1 MEFEPI
7 ETQED
12 FDRAIKARLERER
25 TKVREQYAD
34 YDSLKEKAG
43 RLEEA
48 EKKIGELEDA
58 AAKRNAADELQKVRE
73 KVSRET
79 GVSPEIV
86 GMLGGID
93 EESSAQ
99 VQRLAVV
106 DLPGALPLDKT
117 HRWRHL
123 RKAPPPR
130 WAQGGGRDHRG
141 AQDCPHHVRGG
152 ARAGRSQSG
161 AAAPAQA
168 RLLRYHEER
177 DALREDWEGVSL
189 EEPGKRTDDCME
201 RYSTKMIRHS
211 LGSMTPLAYR
221 QSLALAA

>member
-86 GMLGGID
+86 GMLGGTD
-93 EESSAQ
+93 EESLMASA
-99 VQRLAVV
+99 
-106 DLPGALPLDKT
+106 
-117 HRWRHL
+117 
-123 RKAPPPR
+123 KAI
-130 WAQGGGRDHRG
+130 
-141 AQDCPHHVRGG
+141 
-152 ARAGRSQSG
+152 S
-161 AAAPAQA
+161 
-168 RLLRYHEER
+168 E
-177 DALREDWEGVSL
+177 
-189 EEPGKRTDDCME
+189 
-201 RYSTKMIRHS
+201 
-211 LGSMTPLAYR
+211 AYR
-221 QSLALAA
+221 TPTAPVLGETGMKPASKGSADEKLEFVNQLLGQK

>member
-86 GMLGGID
+86 GMLGGAD
-93 EESSAQ
+93 EESLMASA
-99 VQRLAVV
+99 
-106 DLPGALPLDKT
+106 
-117 HRWRHL
+117 
-123 RKAPPPR
+123 KAI
-130 WAQGGGRDHRG
+130 A
-141 AQDCPHHVRGG
+141 
-152 ARAGRSQSG
+152 
-161 AAAPAQA
+161 
-168 RLLRYHEER
+168 E
-177 DALREDWEGVSL
+177 
-189 EEPGKRTDDCME
+189 
-201 RYSTKMIRHS
+201 
-211 LGSMTPLAYR
+211 AYR
-221 QSLALAA
+221 TPTAPVLGETGRKPASEGSTDEKLEFVNQLLGQK